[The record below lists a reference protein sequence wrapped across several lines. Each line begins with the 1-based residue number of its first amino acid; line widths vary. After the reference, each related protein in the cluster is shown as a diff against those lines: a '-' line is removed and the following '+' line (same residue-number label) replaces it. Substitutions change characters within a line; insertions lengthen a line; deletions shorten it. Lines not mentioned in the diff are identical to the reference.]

1 MKKILSVI
9 LAICL
14 STSLFAL
21 NWSNPLED
29 VSFTHNEDC
38 SEWQV
43 ELKGVNP
50 EWYYKPTVVLS
61 SDNECNFT
69 VKQSFLLSYE
79 VEEDKQT
86 EKFENEFKADVL
98 ELISNTIRYRA
109 PFVGIS
115 VYEYEDV
122 RVATEIVS
130 FILPNN
136 NIMVAVEL
144 KEY

>member
-14 STSLFAL
+14 GSSLFAL
-21 NWSNPLED
+21 NWKNPLQD
-29 VSFTHNEDC
+29 VVFTHNEDC
-38 SEWQV
+38 SKWQV
-43 ELKGVNP
+43 ELKGVDPN
-50 EWYYKPTVVLS
+50 WYYKPDAVLS

-69 VKQSFLLSYE
+69 VNQSSLLSYE

-98 ELISNTIRYRA
+98 ELISNTIRYRT

-115 VYEYEDV
+115 VYEDI

-136 NIMVAVEL
+136 NIMVAFEL

>member
-43 ELKGVNP
+43 ELKGVDPN
-50 EWYYKPTVVLS
+50 WYYKPDAVLS
-61 SDNECNFT
+61 SDNECNFIAN
-69 VKQSFLLSYE
+69 QSSLLSYE

-115 VYEYEDV
+115 VYEDV

-136 NIMVAVEL
+136 NIMVAFEL